1 MEEIKFYRCDI
12 CGNII
17 TKIID
22 GGPTPFCCGQKMT
35 ELIADSSDGA
45 TEKHVPVIE
54 IDGEV
59 VTVKVGEV
67 PHPMIE
73 EHYIQW
79 ICLHTEKGVQFVHL
93 NPGEAPEAV
102 FTLAPDDAVIE
113 AFDYCNIHGLW
124 VSKL

>member
-1 MEEIKFYRCDI
+1 MGEVKFYRCEK

-22 GGPTPFCCGQKMT
+22 GGPIPFCCGEKMV

-45 TEKHVPVIE
+45 VEK
-54 IDGEV
+54 
-59 VTVKVGEV
+59 
-67 PHPMIE
+67 
-73 EHYIQW
+73 HYIQW
-79 ICLHTEKGVQFVHL
+79 ICLHTEKGLQFVNL
-93 NPGEAPEAV
+93 KPGDAPEAV
-102 FTLAPDDAVIE
+102 FALAPDDAVIE

>member
-1 MEEIKFYRCDI
+1 MGEVKFYRCEK

-22 GGPTPFCCGQKMT
+22 GGPIPFCCGEKMV

-45 TEKHVPVIE
+45 VEKHVPVIE
-54 IDGEV
+54 IDGEI
-59 VTVKVGEV
+59 VTVKVGEA
-67 PHPMIE
+67 PHPMLE

-79 ICLHTEKGVQFVHL
+79 ICLHTEKGLQFVNL
-93 NPGEAPEAV
+93 K
-102 FTLAPDDAVIE
+102 PDDAVIE